1 MIVDSKSSKFF
12 GLYNSIHGS
21 LMSYIM
27 MMVHNQTA
35 AEDLLQET
43 ATIMWE
49 QFDHFQEG
57 TNFTAWAMTIARN
70 KTLEYLRDNRRT
82 KKLLH
87 HEFYTKLSHV
97 AEHSAQDYSL
107 RVNALDDCLKKMD
120 AKDKKLIILRYQDN
134 ISVKDISLKIGRP
147 ASTLYFRISHIIN
160 LLNLCISRSLS
171 KQEL

>member
-27 MMVHNQTA
+27 MMVHNLTA

-49 QFDHFQEG
+49 NFDQFQEG

-82 KKLLH
+82 KKLLR
-87 HEFYTKLSHV
+87 HEFYARLSHV
-97 AEHSAQDYSL
+97 AEQSAQDYGL
-107 RVNALDDCLKKMD
+107 RVNALNNCLKKLD
-120 AKDKKLIILRYQDN
+120 SKDKKLIALRYRDN
-134 ISVKDISLKIGRP
+134 VSVKDIALKVGRP
-147 ASTLYFRISHIIN
+147 ASTLYFRISHIMN

-171 KQEL
+171 KQDL